1 MKEVKKLHVSTS
13 IFIGTVIAVAVVF
26 GGGAYL
32 YVNNKAEKEK
42 KDLNAQITELQNQV
56 SSAKN
61 AITMTA
67 PSAEVTTDDTANWK
81 TYKND
86 IYNYSIKYDTGW
98 TVSVSDREEGQ
109 TERLSSVWWEEK
121 ATFDDAFVVVQVL
134 RNTYSDIDAW
144 AHAMNDNELG
154 VVYAIQDTKVAGVSA
169 KRLTIPDLSIMVG
182 LIKEDKLYVIS
193 LGYCCWGEDQKE
205 KDKLD
210 STYEKMLSSFKF
222 LK

>member
-81 TYKND
+81 IYKND

-98 TVSVSDREEGQ
+98 TVSVHGREEE
-109 TERLSSVWWEEK
+109 TERLSRVWWEEK
-121 ATFDDAFVVVQVL
+121 ATFGNASVVVDVL

-144 AHAMNDNELG
+144 AHTMSDNEMG

-169 KRLTIPDLSIMVG
+169 KRLTVPDLSIMVG

-193 LGYCCWGEDQKE
+193 LGYCCCGEDQKE